1 MSESSYID
9 TSKPN
14 IARMYDY
21 WLGGK
26 DNYEAD
32 RKAADAVQEFR
43 PAIAEQALDNKRF
56 LTRAVGYVAAQGVR
70 QFLDVGAGLP
80 TSPTASGT
88 AGWVAT
94 HRAAEQVVAEPVV
107 AYVDYDP
114 VAVAHSRALL
124 IGGAPHVVAVNGDM
138 HDPAAILADDDIRA
152 AGLDLTAPACV
163 ILACVLHFV
172 DAGTARDIV
181 SGFTAALARGSYLL
195 LSVGFARADA
205 ADFATTYNSQNG
217 ARIYAHS
224 WDQITGFFDGL
235 DLVPPGVV
243 DSADWQP
250 GAPQGGEGP
259 AKDNF
264 IAAAVARVPS
274 R

>member
-1 MSESSYID
+1 
-9 TSKPN
+9 
-14 IARMYDY
+14 MYDY

-32 RKAADAVQEFR
+32 RKAADAVREFR

-56 LTRAVGYVAAQGVR
+56 LTRAVGYVAARGVR

-80 TSPTASGT
+80 TSPAASGT
-88 AGWVAT
+88 AGWAAT
-94 HRAAEQVVAEPVV
+94 HRAAGQVVADPVV

-138 HDPAAILADDDIRA
+138 HDPAAILADGDIRG

-172 DAGTARDIV
+172 DTATARDIV
-181 SGFTAALARGSYLL
+181 SGFTAALAPGSYLI

-205 ADFATTYNSQNG
+205 ADFASTYNSQNG

-243 DSADWQP
+243 DSADWQH
-250 GAPQGGEGP
+250 GLPQGGGAATKE
-259 AKDNF
+259 NF
-264 IAAAVARVPS
+264 IAAAVARVPD

>member
-1 MSESSYID
+1 
-9 TSKPN
+9 
-14 IARMYDY
+14 MYDY

-32 RKAADAVQEFR
+32 RKAADAVREFR
-43 PAIAEQALDNKRF
+43 PNVAEQALDNKRF
-56 LTRAVGYVAAQGVR
+56 LTRAVGYVAGQGVR

-80 TSPTASGT
+80 TSPGELGP
-88 AGWVAT
+88 AGWLAT
-94 HRAAEQVVAEPVV
+94 HKAAERVVAAPVV
-107 AYVDYDP
+107 AYVDNDP

-124 IGGAPHVVAVNGDM
+124 IGGAPHVVGVNGDM
-138 HDPAAILADDDIRA
+138 HDPAKILTDGDIRA
-152 AGLDLTAPACV
+152 AGFDLTAPACV

-181 SGFTAALARGSYLL
+181 SGFTGAMAPGSYII

-205 ADFATTYNSQNG
+205 ADFASTYNSQNG

-235 DLVPPGVV
+235 DLVPPGIA

-250 GAPQGGEGP
+250 GPPAGEEP

-274 R
+274 GP

>member
-1 MSESSYID
+1 
-9 TSKPN
+9 
-14 IARMYDY
+14 MYDY

-32 RKAADAVQEFR
+32 RKAADAVREFR

-56 LTRAVGYVAAQGVR
+56 LTRAVGYVAARGVR
-70 QFLDVGAGLP
+70 QFLDIGAGRP
-80 TSPTASGT
+80 SGA
-88 AGWVAT
+88 AGWLAT
-94 HRAAEQVVAEPVV
+94 HEAAERAVIEPIV
-107 AYVDYDP
+107 AYVDNNP

-124 IGGAPHVVAVNGDM
+124 IGGASHVVAVNGDM
-138 HDPAAILADDDIRA
+138 HDPAAILADGDIQA

-163 ILACVLHFV
+163 ILACVLHFT

-181 SGFTAALARGSYLL
+181 SGFTRALAPGSYLI
-195 LSVGFARADA
+195 LSVGFAQADA
-205 ADFATTYNSQNG
+205 AGFASTYNSQNG

-235 DLVPPGVV
+235 DLLPPGLV

-250 GAPQGGEGP
+250 GAPPGSRGQ

-264 IAAAVARVPS
+264 IAAAVARVP
-274 R
+274 

>member
-1 MSESSYID
+1 
-9 TSKPN
+9 
-14 IARMYDY
+14 MYDY

-32 RKAADAVQEFR
+32 RKAADAVREFR

-56 LTRAVGYVAAQGVR
+56 LTRAVGHVAAQGVR

-80 TSPTASGT
+80 TSPSTAT
-88 AGWVAT
+88 DAGWAAT
-94 HRAAEQVVAEPVV
+94 HVAAERLVPEPVV
-107 AYVDYDP
+107 AYVDNDP

-124 IGGAPHVVAVNGDM
+124 IGGARHVVAVRGDM
-138 HDPAAILADDDIRA
+138 RDPAAILADGDVHA
-152 AGLDLTAPACV
+152 AGFDLTAPACV
-163 ILACVLHFV
+163 ILACVLHFADV
-172 DAGTARDIV
+172 ATARDIV
-181 SGFTAALARGSYLL
+181 SGFTGAVAPGSYLI

-205 ADFATTYNSQNG
+205 AAFASTYNSQNG

-235 DLVPPGVV
+235 DLVAPGVA

-250 GAPQGGEGP
+250 GLPPDAAGP
-259 AKDNF
+259 RKSNF
-264 IAAAVARVPS
+264 IAAGVARVPPG